1 MRLILASFLASLLA
15 FIAGVVALFWRGIT
29 WRWK

>member
-1 MRLILASFLASLLA
+1 MKLILFA
-15 FIAGVVALFWRGIT
+15 FTLSIGAWLIGVVALFWRGAT